1 MFYLDMESY
10 DLQLNWGDRVLFPL
24 DCLGSERMTD
34 RDKYIAR
41 YFFMGYPYKVI
52 TEFLD
57 VRHGI
62 RLSVR
67 QLKRILKCMELRR
80 KTQHIPL
87 FDRVVRSLIQ
97 VGI

>member
-10 DLQLNWGDRVLFPL
+10 DLQLNWGDKVLFPL
-24 DCLGSERMTD
+24 DCLEMTD

-62 RLSVR
+62 RLSAR
-67 QLKRILKCMELRR
+67 QLKRFLEPRR